1 MSKQRMKLHM
11 KVLGQTGVSPAQQK
25 LREDKPAYKEKFVPP
40 EVSVLSYLMTKVI
53 HVIYIPLVSNNSVQT
68 KENASKCATGFF
80 FAALSQPK

>member
-40 EVSVLSYLMTKVI
+40 EVSVLSYLMTKVLI
-53 HVIYIPLVSNNSVQT
+53 EWHCISFKQFYKN
-68 KENASKCATGFF
+68 KRKCF
-80 FAALSQPK
+80 